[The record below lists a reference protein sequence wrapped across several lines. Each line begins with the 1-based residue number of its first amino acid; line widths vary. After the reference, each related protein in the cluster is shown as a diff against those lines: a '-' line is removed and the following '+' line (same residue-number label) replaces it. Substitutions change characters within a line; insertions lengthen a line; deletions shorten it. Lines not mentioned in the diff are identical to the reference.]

1 MHNRLSTIAVSLILA
16 LSALSLNAKS
26 DQPNILL
33 FLTDDE
39 SAFDRSAYGWSN
51 IPTPAFDEVAKAG
64 ILFQNAYSSAP
75 SCGAARA
82 ALLTGR
88 HFWQNQNMALIQG
101 FMPLEI
107 PVMTTILQENGYWI
121 GNTTKMDGP
130 ASRPPEAQDG
140 SMLGKRYNTEKI
152 ETPEEVRPYD
162 YAANFE
168 VFLKD
173 REDGQPFFFWAG
185 VIEPHFPW
193 GRENYKLLESEYG
206 ISIDDLFLPP
216 ALEDTPEKR
225 KWWGGF
231 LYEIC
236 YADTHLKRMIEHLK
250 EIGELDNTIII
261 ATADNGAY
269 LPVDGKYLGKA
280 SPYEYGVH
288 VPLAIMWPEKIQS
301 SRVVEDFV
309 SFADIAPT
317 LLEAANI
324 EVPVGMTG
332 DSLTTIFNSTDS
344 GMIEN
349 RDFMRTGLEWHGE
362 FDPVSRSTRSIRK
375 ANYSYLV
382 RYNNVD
388 EQGELLSNAELTI
401 PASEEFYD
409 LTTDPWQLNNLIDD
423 PKHKQTLEKMR
434 QLYVDSGQSMNDPR
448 VTGEMDLFRKMRQY
462 VQKRK
467 KDGYRET
474 SRMSLGD

>member
-1 MHNRLSTIAVSLILA
+1 
-16 LSALSLNAKS
+16 
-26 DQPNILL
+26 
-33 FLTDDE
+33 
-39 SAFDRSAYGWSN
+39 
-51 IPTPAFDEVAKAG
+51 
-64 ILFQNAYSSAP
+64 
-75 SCGAARA
+75 
-82 ALLTGR
+82 
-88 HFWQNQNMALIQG
+88 
-101 FMPLEI
+101 
-107 PVMTTILQENGYWI
+107 
-121 GNTTKMDGP
+121 
-130 ASRPPEAQDG
+130 
-140 SMLGKRYNTEKI
+140 
-152 ETPEEVRPYD
+152 
-162 YAANFE
+162 
-168 VFLKD
+168 
-173 REDGQPFFFWAG
+173 
-185 VIEPHFPW
+185 
-193 GRENYKLLESEYG
+193 
-206 ISIDDLFLPP
+206 
-216 ALEDTPEKR
+216 
-225 KWWGGF
+225 
-231 LYEIC
+231 
-236 YADTHLKRMIEHLK
+236 MIEHLK

-388 EQGELLSNAELTI
+388 DQGELLSNAELTI